1 MNNQNQPTTQES
13 QIILVVD
20 DEEANLQI
28 LETYLSDAGYEV
40 VTAENGAEAWDFIK
54 LFGERVALILLDRMM
69 PVMNGIEFMKLLKG
83 HRNYSD
89 IPVIMQTAAATKEQV
104 IECKNSGIYHYLRKP
119 FEEERVLQL
128 TREALSGFRN
138 LREIRKRNLCKNHAA
153 IDSAIDQDIF
163 KNLS

>member
-1 MNNQNQPTTQES
+1 MTNMNVAVIEES

-28 LETYLSDAGYEV
+28 LETYLTEAGYEV
-40 VTAENGAEAWDFIK
+40 VTAENGAEAWDFVK
-54 LFGERVALILLDRMM
+54 LFGERVSVILLDRMM
-69 PVMNGIEFMKLLKG
+69 PVMDGIEFMKLLKG
-83 HRNYSD
+83 HRLYSD
-89 IPVIMQTAAATKEQV
+89 IPVIMQTAAALKEQV

-128 TREALSGFRN
+128 VREALSGFRN
-138 LREIRKRNLCKNHAA
+138 LREVRRRNLCKNNSA

-163 KNLS
+163 KNIN